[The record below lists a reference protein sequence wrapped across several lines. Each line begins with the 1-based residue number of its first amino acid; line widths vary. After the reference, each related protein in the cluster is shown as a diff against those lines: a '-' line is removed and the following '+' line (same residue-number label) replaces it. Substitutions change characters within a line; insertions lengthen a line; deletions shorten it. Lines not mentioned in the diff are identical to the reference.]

1 MVSPSLIV
9 ELVSSIVSES
19 ENVYGELDILIAKKE
34 CLQVFRECGDLNN
47 YV

>member
-19 ENVYGELDILIAKKE
+19 ENVYGELDILIAKKNVYKFLE
-34 CLQVFRECGDLNN
+34 NAVI
-47 YV
+47 